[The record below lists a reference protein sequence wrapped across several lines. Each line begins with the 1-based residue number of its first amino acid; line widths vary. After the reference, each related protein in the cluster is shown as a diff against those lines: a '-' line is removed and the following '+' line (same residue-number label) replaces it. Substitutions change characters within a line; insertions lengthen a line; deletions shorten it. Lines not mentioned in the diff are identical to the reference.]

1 VVESFIVAAVSQQK
15 GDPGDAGGPSGV
27 ELLGLGF
34 AIAIVVVLPLV
45 LGIWFDAA
53 RHTSPLGVGV
63 GLLLGIV
70 AAIALIYQRFKRY
83 W

>member
-1 VVESFIVAAVSQQK
+1 MP
-15 GDPGDAGGPSGV
+15 DPSNSPSGV
-27 ELLGLGF
+27 ELLGLGV
-34 AIAIVVVLPLV
+34 ALAVCVVGPMV
-45 LGIWFDAA
+45 LGLIFDAS

-70 AAIALIYQRFKRY
+70 AATALLIQRFKRY

>member
-1 VVESFIVAAVSQQK
+1 VSRPK
-15 GDPGDAGGPSGV
+15 GDRGGTEGPSGV
-27 ELLGLGF
+27 ELLGLGLG
-34 AIAIVVVLPLV
+34 IAVAVVLPLL
-45 LGIWFDAA
+45 LGILFDAA

-70 AAIALIYQRFKRY
+70 AAIALIYQRFNRY

>member
-1 VVESFIVAAVSQQK
+1 VSRHNGK
-15 GDPGDAGGPSGV
+15 RGGTEGPSGV
-27 ELLGLGF
+27 ELIGLG
-34 AIAIVVVLPLV
+34 IVLAVAVVLPL
-45 LGIWFDAA
+45 LFGIWFDAA
-53 RHTSPLGVGV
+53 RHTSPVGVGV